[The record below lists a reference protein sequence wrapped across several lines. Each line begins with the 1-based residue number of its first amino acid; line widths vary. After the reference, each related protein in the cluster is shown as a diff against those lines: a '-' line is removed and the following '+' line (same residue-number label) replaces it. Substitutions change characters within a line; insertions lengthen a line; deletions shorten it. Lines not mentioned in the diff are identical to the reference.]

1 MKVDLKYV
9 NIFLIFLIGILLL
22 MNYSLRKEHFNT
34 TEVLNNTLNKKV
46 NTVNNANKSG
56 SSYFNTDFTSTGYVK
71 DSKTLEDMFKSL
83 SNTEQLCDELEK
95 NQKNKELIEQ
105 ANINEKTLIE
115 LADQEKRIEE
125 LKRIV
130 RYLRQ
135 EKLKRENITTKCQ
148 QKTKDLI
155 NKDYK
160 LVGQLADQ
168 GLLKDRS
175 VSLDVNVSDSL
186 KSIIEENKKKNKNLA
201 TTQVTSQVV
210 NKPVSVKCP
219 YMDTKKYID
228 AERLRGKCLGCD
240 VDSLKKNI
248 NYLKKDF

>member
-9 NIFLIFLIGILLL
+9 NIFLIFVIGVLLL
-22 MNYSLRKEHFNT
+22 MNYSIRKEHFNT
-34 TEVLNNTLNKKV
+34 TEGLNNTLNKKV
-46 NTVNNANKSG
+46 NTVNNANKEG
-56 SSYFNTDFTSTGYVK
+56 SSYFNTNFTSTGYVK

-148 QKTKDLI
+148 QKSKDLI

-186 KSIIEENKKKNKNLA
+186 KAIMEKNKKNMP
-201 TTQVTSQVV
+201 TTQTVT
-210 NKPVSVKCP
+210 KPISVKCP
-219 YMDTKKYID
+219 YMDTNRYID
-228 AERLRGKCLGCD
+228 AEKLRGKCLGCD

-248 NYLKKDF
+248 NYLEKDF

>member
-9 NIFLIFLIGILLL
+9 NIFLIFVIGVLLL
-22 MNYSLRKEHFNT
+22 MNYSIRKEHFNT
-34 TEVLNNTLNKKV
+34 TEGLNNTLNKKV
-46 NTVNNANKSG
+46 NTVNSANKSG

-135 EKLKRENITTKCQ
+135 EKLKRENINTKCQ
-148 QKTKDLI
+148 QKSKDLI

-160 LVGQLADQ
+160 LVSQLADQ
-168 GLLKDRS
+168 GLLKDKS

-186 KSIIEENKKKNKNLA
+186 KAIIEENKKKNKNLP
-201 TTQVTSQVV
+201 TTQTVT
-210 NKPVSVKCP
+210 KPIGVKCP
-219 YMDTKKYID
+219 YMDTKRYID
-228 AERLRGKCLGCD
+228 AERLRGKCIGCD